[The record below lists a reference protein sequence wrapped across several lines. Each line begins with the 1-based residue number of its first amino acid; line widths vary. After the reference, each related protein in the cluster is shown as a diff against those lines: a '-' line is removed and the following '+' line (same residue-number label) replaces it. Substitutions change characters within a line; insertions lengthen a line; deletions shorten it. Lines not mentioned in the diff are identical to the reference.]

1 MNDPVAKAK
10 FNSSRQN
17 LSNSLKKLEQLVK
30 EKISHNLNENS
41 AINLQQDHDLAELK
55 IHQQKLQINNLT
67 TEINNLN
74 QALNHVA
81 KENELLHSR
90 HNGLAEMRAKLNN
103 QAQEIIENVNNK
115 LQKIEEIIS
124 KL

>member
-30 EKISHNLNENS
+30 DKIANNLNENS
-41 AINLQQDHDLAELK
+41 AINLQRDQDIAELE
-55 IHQQKLQINNLT
+55 IHQQKLQINDLT
-67 TEINNLN
+67 IEINNLN
-74 QALNHVA
+74 QALNQVA

-103 QAQEIIENVNNK
+103 QANEIIESVNNK

>member
-1 MNDPVAKAK
+1 MQDPVAKAK

-17 LSNSLKKLEQLVK
+17 LSNSLKKLELLVK
-30 EKISHNLNENS
+30 DKIENNFNDNAS
-41 AINLQQDHDLAELK
+41 LNLQRDHDLAELE
-55 IHQQKLQINNLT
+55 IHQQKLQITDLT

-74 QALNHVA
+74 LALNQVA

-90 HNGLAEMRAKLNN
+90 SNGLAEMRAKLNK
-103 QAQEIIENVNNK
+103 QANDIIIEVNNK